1 MKLIVR
7 GDDLGISE
15 AVNYGIRKAIK
26 DGCLTCVGMMPNM
39 EYARQ
44 GYDLIKDL
52 DVCIGQHTNICLA
65 KPVLD
70 PQEIPSLVNERGE
83 FYSSK
88 EINSRKID
96 TISIEE
102 CEKEIEAQLKRFIE
116 ITGMYP
122 HYFEGHAVFSK
133 NYIKALENVAHKY
146 NLFFENPM
154 DSHWSELNKI
164 HGLGFIK
171 LDENG
176 LYDPKKY
183 LEEQLSAIKENYCSI
198 AVFHPGFIDQYLLE
212 HSSYTLIRTMECE
225 FLCSQWLKDWL
236 ENNQIKLVNF
246 DNYKR

>member
-1 MKLIVR
+1 MVGPFATAVGKSKYIQALTEGFMYSMPLTLGVALI
-7 GDDLGISE
+7 
-15 AVNYGIRKAIK
+15 AV
-26 DGCLTCVGMMPNM
+26 
-39 EYARQ
+39 
-44 GYDLIKDL
+44 
-52 DVCIGQHTNICLA
+52 LA
-65 KPVLD
+65 NLP
-70 PQEIPSLVNERGE
+70 
-83 FYSSK
+83 
-88 EINSRKID
+88 
-96 TISIEE
+96 IEPWT
-102 CEKEIEAQLKRFIE
+102 QFLKN
-116 ITGMYP
+116 TGMYP
-122 HYFEGHAVFSK
+122 RYFEGHAVFSM

-236 ENNQIKLVNF
+236 ENNQIQLVNF

>member
-15 AVNYGIRKAIK
+15 AVNYGIRKAII

-96 TISIEE
+96 PN
-102 CEKEIEAQLKRFIE
+102 CKQKLEIR
-116 ITGMYP
+116 
-122 HYFEGHAVFSK
+122 
-133 NYIKALENVAHKY
+133 
-146 NLFFENPM
+146 
-154 DSHWSELNKI
+154 
-164 HGLGFIK
+164 
-171 LDENG
+171 
-176 LYDPKKY
+176 
-183 LEEQLSAIKENYCSI
+183 
-198 AVFHPGFIDQYLLE
+198 
-212 HSSYTLIRTMECE
+212 R
-225 FLCSQWLKDWL
+225 
-236 ENNQIKLVNF
+236 
-246 DNYKR
+246 